1 MRLAADAVNLGIW
14 ELDLRTDE
22 IWATNRRRSLL
33 GWPAS
38 GKITF
43 EDFISGVH
51 PDDRD
56 RIRQLIDQAI
66 KEGKDYEYEY
76 RLVLPDGIVR
86 WMAMRGSAHFDEDG
100 KPARL
105 LGISIDIT
113 DQKLVEKANRDLA
126 HASRVAFLGELTAL
140 IAHEINQ
147 PLGAILSNADAA
159 ELLLESE
166 SPPLDE
172 IRRILADIRNDDVR
186 ASEIIR
192 HIRLLTRKRSMQRE
206 ALELNGVAAEVVRL
220 LEAEARRRNVSLHTE
235 FTAVPA
241 MIFGDRVHLQQV
253 LMNLILNGIEAMADT
268 PEAERRLLIRTA
280 TIAERRVELS
290 VIDSG
295 KGIPREKLPRLFDSF
310 FTTKEDGMGLGLA
323 IARSI
328 IDAHLGRI
336 SAENNA
342 DGGATFRFDL
352 PMVPT
357 AAG

>member
-1 MRLAADAVNLGIW
+1 
-14 ELDLRTDE
+14 
-22 IWATNRRRSLL
+22 
-33 GWPAS
+33 
-38 GKITF
+38 
-43 EDFISGVH
+43 
-51 PDDRD
+51 
-56 RIRQLIDQAI
+56 
-66 KEGKDYEYEY
+66 
-76 RLVLPDGIVR
+76 
-86 WMAMRGSAHFDEDG
+86 
-100 KPARL
+100 
-105 LGISIDIT
+105 
-113 DQKLVEKANRDLA
+113 
-126 HASRVAFLGELTAL
+126 
-140 IAHEINQ
+140 
-147 PLGAILSNADAA
+147 
-159 ELLLESE
+159 
-166 SPPLDE
+166 
-172 IRRILADIRNDDVR
+172 
-186 ASEIIR
+186 
-192 HIRLLTRKRSMQRE
+192 MQRE